1 MGGKNPYLKA
11 PEFELPDR
19 PYTVR
24 FVAAG
29 DGGAA
34 IEQAVDVHPGKLPY
48 GRDGLPG
55 SLLDIALAHGVS
67 IDHACGGV
75 LACSTC
81 HVKVKKGGE
90 SCNEAS
96 DAENDMLDLAPGVTP
111 HSRLACHTVPNGSCP
126 ELIVEV
132 PAWNRNLVREEH
144 H

>member
-1 MGGKNPYLKA
+1 MGGKNPYLKQV
-11 PEFELPDR
+11 EVELPDR
-19 PYTVR
+19 AYTVR
-24 FVAAG
+24 FVASG
-29 DGGAA
+29 DGRGANDTVVTVEPA
-34 IEQAVDVHPGKLPY
+34 KLPY

-81 HVKVKKGGE
+81 HVKVKQGGE

-111 HSRLACHTVPNGSCP
+111 SSRLACHTVPNGRCP
-126 ELIVEV
+126 EVVVEV
-132 PAWNRNLVREEH
+132 PGWNRNLVREEH